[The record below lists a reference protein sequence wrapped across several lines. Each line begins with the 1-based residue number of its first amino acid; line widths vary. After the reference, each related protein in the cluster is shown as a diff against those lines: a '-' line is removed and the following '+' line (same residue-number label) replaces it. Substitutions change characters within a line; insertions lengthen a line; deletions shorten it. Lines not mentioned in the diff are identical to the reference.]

1 MATKEAAVEL
11 FKELLLES
19 PHGPSMLMAFK
30 GTISF
35 RSALKT
41 AEAFSTHN
49 RRKFVFARAA
59 KLAEEMGL

>member
-19 PHGPSMLMAFK
+19 NHGPTMIMAYK

-35 RSALKT
+35 
-41 AEAFSTHN
+41 
-49 RRKFVFARAA
+49 RAA

>member
-19 PHGPSMLMAFK
+19 NHGPTMIMAYK

-35 RSALKT
+35 RAALKN
-41 AEAFSTHN
+41 AEAYAKSN
-49 RRKFVFARAA
+49 RRKFVFAQAA

>member
-19 PHGPSMLMAFK
+19 NHGPSMLQAYK
-30 GTISF
+30 GTLTF
-35 RSALKT
+35 RCALKN
-41 AEAFSTHN
+41 AEAYAKSN